1 MNTQKRT
8 KRNKQMAVR
17 LNEVEVGKLTKFAE
31 ENGISVTEAL
41 RLLVQ
46 KLP

>member
-1 MNTQKRT
+1 MNTKKI

-17 LNEVEVGKLTKFAE
+17 LNEVELVKLVRFAE
-31 ENGISVTEAL
+31 ENGISPTEAL